1 MIEDYLLEEA
11 SKVAARTREE
21 HLAEAKESYV
31 RRVQVVVESWLPN
44 ALLCSTGPF
53 DALYPELDAWAKA
66 RSLDVSLQMGELLA
80 LLMRKELLSGAPLP
94 PVPVK
99 QEQQPAGFM
108 QVLKMVMGGQ
118 TVEVKVDQQVSIE
131 GSEEVAEAEQPQENQ
146 ENQEKN
152 DDGSAGQ
159 PAI

>member
-1 MIEDYLLEEA
+1 MIEDYLLEQA
-11 SKVAARTREE
+11 SKVAARTRED

-44 ALLCSTGPF
+44 ALLGSTGPF

-66 RSLDVSLQMGELLA
+66 RSLDVSMQMGELLA

-99 QEQQPAGFM
+99 QEQAGFM
-108 QVLKMVMGGQ
+108 QVLKMVLGGQ
-118 TVEVKVDQQVSIE
+118 TMEVKVDQQVSIE
-131 GSEEVAEAEQPQENQ
+131 GSEEVAQAEQPQENQ